1 MKLLIIDDNEAVLR
15 SLRLVFTGVF
25 DHVVTAKNPQLLP
38 AMLSGGDVDAV
49 LLDMNFDTRRLDGS
63 DGLFWLE
70 RIKDS
75 PNAPAVVLITA
86 FGDVPLAV
94 EAMKR
99 GAEDFVTKPWDNDD
113 LIAKLYGAME
123 KCRQRRAE
131 HSAAAEAN
139 IYREQADESKN
150 MTLEELK
157 ADHIN
162 SVVRECG
169 GNLTLAASRLGIN
182 RQTLYNQMKKNPP
195 HTPTK

>member
-15 SLRLVFTGVF
+15 SLKLVFTGVF

-38 AMLSGGDVDAV
+38 AMLSAGDVDAV
-49 LLDMNFDTRRLDGS
+49 LLDMNFNTCRLDGS
-63 DGLFWLE
+63 DGLFWLT
-70 RIKDS
+70 RIKSS
-75 PNAPAVVLITA
+75 PSAPAVVLITA

-113 LIAKLYGAME
+113 LIDKLNRAME
-123 KCRQRRAE
+123 KCRMKKAE
-131 HSAAAEAN
+131 QSAVSEAN
-139 IYREQADESKN
+139 LYLERADERKN
-150 MTLEELK
+150 MTLEEIK

-162 SVVRECG
+162 NVVKECG

-182 RQTLYNQMKKNPP
+182 RQTLYNQMKKPP
-195 HTPTK
+195 HTHTK

>member
-15 SLRLVFTGVF
+15 SLKLVFTGVF

-38 AMLSGGDVDAV
+38 AMLSAGDVDAV
-49 LLDMNFDTRRLDGS
+49 LLDMNFNTCRLDGS
-63 DGLFWLE
+63 DGLFWLT
-70 RIKDS
+70 RIKSS
-75 PNAPAVVLITA
+75 PSAPAVVLITA

-113 LIAKLYGAME
+113 LIDKLNRAME
-123 KCRQRRAE
+123 KCRMKKAE
-131 HSAAAEAN
+131 QSAVSEVN
-139 IYREQADESKN
+139 LYRERADERKN
-150 MTLEELK
+150 MTLEEIK

-162 SVVRECG
+162 NVVKECG

-182 RQTLYNQMKKNPP
+182 RQTLYNQMKKPP
-195 HTPTK
+195 HTHTK

>member
-15 SLRLVFTGVF
+15 SLKLVFTGVF

-38 AMLSGGDVDAV
+38 AMLSAGDVDAV
-49 LLDMNFDTRRLDGS
+49 LLDMNFNTCRLDGS
-63 DGLFWLE
+63 DGLFWLT
-70 RIKDS
+70 RIKSS
-75 PNAPAVVLITA
+75 PSAPAVVLITA

-113 LIAKLYGAME
+113 LIDKLNRAME
-123 KCRQRRAE
+123 KCRMKKAE
-131 HSAAAEAN
+131 QSAVSEAN
-139 IYREQADESKN
+139 LYRDRADERKN
-150 MTLEELK
+150 MTLEEIK

-162 SVVRECG
+162 NVVKECG

-182 RQTLYNQMKKNPP
+182 RQTLYNQMKKPP
-195 HTPTK
+195 HTHTK

>member
-15 SLRLVFTGVF
+15 SLKLVFTGVF

-38 AMLSGGDVDAV
+38 AMLSAGDVDAV
-49 LLDMNFDTRRLDGS
+49 LLDMNFNTCRLDGS
-63 DGLFWLE
+63 DGLFWLT
-70 RIKDS
+70 RIKSS
-75 PNAPAVVLITA
+75 PSVPAVVLITA

-113 LIAKLYGAME
+113 LIDKLNRAME
-123 KCRQRRAE
+123 KCRMKKAE
-131 HSAAAEAN
+131 QSAVSEAN
-139 IYREQADESKN
+139 LYRERADERKN
-150 MTLEELK
+150 MTLEEIK

-162 SVVRECG
+162 NVVKECG

-182 RQTLYNQMKKNPP
+182 RQTLYNQMKKPP
-195 HTPTK
+195 HTHTK

>member
-15 SLRLVFTGVF
+15 SLKLVFTGVF

-38 AMLSGGDVDAV
+38 AMLSAGDVDAV
-49 LLDMNFDTRRLDGS
+49 LLDMNFNTCRLDGS
-63 DGLFWLE
+63 DGLFWLT
-70 RIKDS
+70 RIKSS
-75 PNAPAVVLITA
+75 PSAPAVVLITA

-113 LIAKLYGAME
+113 LIDKLNRAME
-123 KCRQRRAE
+123 KCRMKKAE
-131 HSAAAEAN
+131 QSAVSEAN
-139 IYREQADESKN
+139 LYRERADERKN
-150 MTLEELK
+150 MTLEEIK

-162 SVVRECG
+162 NVVKECG

-182 RQTLYNQMKKNPP
+182 RQTLYNQMKKPP
-195 HTPTK
+195 HTHTK

>member
-15 SLRLVFTGVF
+15 SLKLVFTGVF

-38 AMLSGGDVDAV
+38 AMLSAGDVDAV
-49 LLDMNFDTRRLDGS
+49 LLDMNFNTCRLDGS
-63 DGLFWLE
+63 DGLFWLT
-70 RIKDS
+70 RIKSS
-75 PNAPAVVLITA
+75 PSAPAVVLITA

-113 LIAKLYGAME
+113 LIDKLNRAME
-123 KCRQRRAE
+123 KCRMKKAE
-131 HSAAAEAN
+131 QSAVSEVN
-139 IYREQADESKN
+139 LYRERADERKN
-150 MTLEELK
+150 MTLEEIK

-162 SVVRECG
+162 NVVKECG

-182 RQTLYNQMKKNPP
+182 RQTLYNQMKRPP
-195 HTPTK
+195 HTHTK